1 MFLLIKNSFPRG
13 NVSMLE
19 FLLGSHSVVIFVLEY
34 MESDLKT
41 KWNGS
46 KFYIILVKKMKG
58 CFSMLAHSNM

>member
-1 MFLLIKNSFPRG
+1 
-13 NVSMLE
+13 MLE